1 MFELLL
7 LDRPRKPEPV
17 EEDILDVEGRDSSK
31 SSRRDSQGEI
41 SGGLRNKPGDC
52 QIGQSGRCVLDARA
66 ELPMRARDG
75 NAGGQGVDAQMVLD
89 SVDGRH
95 DGEGL

>member
-1 MFELLL
+1 MLRVVILRIRL
-7 LDRPRKPEPV
+7 VVTIRVRDR
-17 EEDILDVEGRDSSK
+17 
-31 SSRRDSQGEI
+31 
-41 SGGLRNKPGDC
+41 GGLRDKPGGC

-75 NAGGQGVDAQMVLD
+75 NAGGQGVDAQVVVDL
-89 SVDGRH
+89 VDGRH